1 MSFLRE
7 KAYDLFTSHLL
18 ARDITPGQIVS
29 QRELVELTGMSLGAI
44 REMIPR
50 LEADGLVRTVPNRG
64 ILVAQVDLELVH
76 NAFQLRLI
84 LEREA
89 VAHFATTASGEEI
102 ERMRAEFSAV
112 REEALKNLTPEL
124 LSRAQQMDWA
134 MHDTMIDGLGNEL
147 VSNIYRVNQIKI
159 RLIRHADTRLLP
171 ELLVSVMNEH
181 LAILDA
187 LGARDVDAAVR
198 AMQTHIQ
205 SAKRRALQI

>member
-64 ILVAQVDLELVH
+64 ILVAQVDLDLVH

-89 VAHFATTASGEEI
+89 VAHFTTTASGEEI

-112 REEALKNLTPEL
+112 REEALKNVTPEL

-198 AMQTHIQ
+198 AMQTHIK

>member
-1 MSFLRE
+1 M
-7 KAYDLFTSHLL
+7 
-18 ARDITPGQIVS
+18 
-29 QRELVELTGMSLGAI
+29 RELDARGAVASLGHS
-44 REMIPR
+44 R
-50 LEADGLVRTVPNRG
+50 
-64 ILVAQVDLELVH
+64 
-76 NAFQLRLI
+76 
-84 LEREA
+84 
-89 VAHFATTASGEEI
+89 ASGEEI

>member
-7 KAYDLFTSHLL
+7 KAYDRFTSHLL

-64 ILVAQVDLELVH
+64 ILVAQVDLDLVH

-89 VAHFATTASGEEI
+89 VAHFTTTASGEEI

-112 REEALKNLTPEL
+112 REEALKNVTPEL

-187 LGARDVDAAVR
+187 LGARDADAAVR
-198 AMQTHIQ
+198 AMQTHIK

>member
-1 MSFLRE
+1 MSLLRQ
-7 KAYDLFTSHLL
+7 KAYDRFTSHLL

-64 ILVAQVDLELVH
+64 ILVAQVDLDLVR
-76 NAFQLRLI
+76 NAFQLRHI

-89 VAHFATTASGEEI
+89 VAHFAKTASVEQIG
-102 ERMRAEFSAV
+102 RMRDEFSAV
-112 REEALKNLTPEL
+112 REEALQGVTPEL
-124 LSRAQQMDWA
+124 LGRAQQLDWS
-134 MHDTMIDGLGNEL
+134 MHDTMIDSLGNEL

-159 RLIRHADTRLLP
+159 RLIRQADTRLLP
-171 ELLVSVMNEH
+171 ELLVSVMDEH

-187 LGARDVDAAVR
+187 LATRDADAAAR
-198 AMQTHIQ
+198 AMHDHID
-205 SAKRRALQI
+205 SARRRALQL